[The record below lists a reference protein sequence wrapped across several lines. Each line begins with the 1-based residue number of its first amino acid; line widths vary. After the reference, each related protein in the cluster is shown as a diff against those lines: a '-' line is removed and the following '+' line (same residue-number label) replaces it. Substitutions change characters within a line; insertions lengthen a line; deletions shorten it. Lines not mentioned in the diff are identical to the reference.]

1 MVCELYLN
9 KAGKNKIPQ
18 KKTGSEYLPLCDE
31 TMVFI
36 LITELFLYDFCC
48 EENII

>member
-9 KAGKNKIPQ
+9 KAGKKI
-18 KKTGSEYLPLCDE
+18 KYHRKTGSEYLPLHDE

-36 LITELFLYDFCC
+36 LIIELFLYDFCR

>member
-1 MVCELYLN
+1 MFCELYLI
-9 KAGKNKIPQ
+9 KAGKKSQEKI
-18 KKTGSEYLPLCDE
+18 GSEYLPLCDE
-31 TMVFI
+31 IMVFI